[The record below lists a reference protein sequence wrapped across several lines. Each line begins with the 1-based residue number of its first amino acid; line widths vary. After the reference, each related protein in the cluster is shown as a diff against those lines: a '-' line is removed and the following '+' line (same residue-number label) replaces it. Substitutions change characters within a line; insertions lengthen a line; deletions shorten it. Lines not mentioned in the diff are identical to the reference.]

1 MINIQ
6 KFMNDYSEMM
16 KNPKQYVIKN
26 MGISEDIADDPNKI
40 IQKMMNDGKISQDQY
55 NSARNMAMQLQ
66 NNPMF
71 RQMMN
76 R

>member
-6 KFMNDYSEMM
+6 QFMNSFSEMM
-16 KNPKQYVIKN
+16 KDPKSYVMKN
-26 MGISEDIADDPNKI
+26 MGISEDIANDPDKI
-40 IQKMMNDGKISQDQY
+40 IQKMMNDGKITQEQY
-55 NSARNMAMQLQ
+55 NSARNMAMQIQ

-71 RQMMN
+71 RQMTN

>member
-40 IQKMMNDGKISQDQY
+40 IQKMMNDGRISQDQY

-71 RQMMN
+71 RQMMK
-76 R
+76 

>member
-6 KFMNDYSEMM
+6 KFMSDYTEMM

-40 IQKMMNDGKISQDQY
+40 IQKMMNDGKISQKDY
-55 NSARNMAMQLQ
+55 DKARNDAMKLQ

-71 RQMMN
+71 RQMLGQ
-76 R
+76 

>member
-6 KFMNDYSEMM
+6 QFMSSFSEMM
-16 KNPKQYVIKN
+16 KDPKGYVMKN
-26 MGISEDIADDPNKI
+26 MGISEDIANDPDKI
-40 IQKMMNDGKISQDQY
+40 IQKMMNDGKITQEQY
-55 NSARNMAMQLQ
+55 NSARNMAMQMQ

>member
-40 IQKMMNDGKISQDQY
+40 IQKMMNDGKITQAQY
-55 NSARNMAMQLQ
+55 DSARNAAMQIQ

-71 RQMMN
+71 RQMTN

>member
-6 KFMNDYSEMM
+6 QFMSSFSEIM
-16 KNPKQYVIKN
+16 KDPKQYVIKN
-26 MGISEDIADDPNKI
+26 MGISEDMADDPNKI
-40 IQKMMNDGKISQDQY
+40 IQKMMNDGKITQEQY
-55 NSARNMAMQLQ
+55 NSARNMAMQIQ

-71 RQMMN
+71 RQMTN

>member
-6 KFMNDYSEMM
+6 QFMSSFSEMM
-16 KNPKQYVIKN
+16 KDPKSYVMKN

-40 IQKMMNDGKISQDQY
+40 IQKMMNDGKITQAQY
-55 NSARNMAMQLQ
+55 DSARNMAKQIQ
-66 NNPMF
+66 PMF
-71 RQMMN
+71 RQMTN

>member
-6 KFMNDYSEMM
+6 QFMSSFSEMM
-16 KNPKQYVIKN
+16 KDPKGYVMKN
-26 MGISEDIADDPNKI
+26 MGISEDIANDPDKI
-40 IQKMMNDGKISQDQY
+40 IQKMMNDGKITQEQY
-55 NSARNMAMQLQ
+55 NSARNTAMQIQ